1 MSRFTKILL
10 IVVGLI
16 VLLTAVYWLIR
27 PLPSSIETEPF
38 SGVKYSRI
46 AKREPRPMM
55 IHIVEIDL
63 TAEGIGFVG
72 TVGDLSLNPD
82 HEFRGKTVGAFMDE
96 VGAQIAINGGF
107 FYPFEANT
115 PWDYYPKVGEPV
127 NVDGLSMAHGV
138 VYSPVRNLWAVLCIN
153 GVAASIE
160 RDRCPTGTE
169 HAVAGSVMLLRDG
182 RITPRLQEGLNPRT
196 AVALDASGETMW
208 LVIVDGRQ
216 RWYSEGMTLTELAEL
231 LQDLGAHNALNL
243 DGGGSTTLVM
253 MGGNGRAKTINAP
266 FHTRIPMRQRPVAN
280 HLGVFANSVENE

>member
-1 MSRFTKILL
+1 MSRFVKIML
-10 IVVGLI
+10 VVLGVVL
-16 VLLTAVYWLIR
+16 LLTAVQWLIR
-27 PLPSSIETEPF
+27 PFPSSIETEPF
-38 SGVKYSRI
+38 TGVKYSRI
-46 AKREPRPMM
+46 VNREPRPMM

-82 HEFRGKTVGAFMDE
+82 HEFAGKTVGAFLDE

-107 FYPFEANT
+107 FYPFYANT
-115 PWDYYPKVGEPV
+115 PWDYYPKAGEPV

-138 VYSPVRNLWAVLCIN
+138 VYSPVRNRWAVLCIA
-153 GVAASIE
+153 GITVTIE
-160 RDRCPTGTE
+160 RDDCPTGTE
-169 HAVAGSVMLLRDG
+169 QAVAGSVMLLRDG

-196 AVALDASGETMW
+196 AVALDAAGETMW
-208 LVIVDGRQ
+208 LVLVDGRQ

-253 MGGNGRAKTINAP
+253 MGENGRVQTLNAP
-266 FHTRIPMRQRPVAN
+266 FHTRIPMRQRPIAN
-280 HLGVFANSVENE
+280 HLGIFASTIENE